1 MSAPFVPSRK
11 HGESELDHLL
21 RKEALW
27 GLWQADAL
35 ERMQQQDQTIKAMQ
49 SRIDELEKTLSHAK
63 NSAEGVA
70 KLIAYGLH
78 SQDPS
83 DIPRDMCGH
92 INLMGGLHGDPDYLK
107 GKNTCRHTDLRS
119 RAPRKTAKA

>member
-35 ERMQQQDQTIKAMQ
+35 ERMQQQDQTIDAITMKLFGKKGTIYRLLKNGEVVGVFDNKAEA
-49 SRIDELEKTLSHAK
+49 DAALSA
-63 NSAEGVA
+63 A
-70 KLIAYGLH
+70 
-78 SQDPS
+78 
-83 DIPRDMCGH
+83 
-92 INLMGGLHGDPDYLK
+92 
-107 GKNTCRHTDLRS
+107 
-119 RAPRKTAKA
+119 